1 MDTFV
6 KYVKSLS
13 RPSKDQKKVIRDNFL
28 QDDYFCLLDFLANI
42 TFTTSHDGVC
52 SDNLLKIL
60 KTKHFDQVTHLGV
73 LEIKN
78 DVGGFFEDLVKIST
92 PYSTFK
98 GPICIIIIS
107 VVRGDS

>member
-60 KTKHFDQVTHLGV
+60 KTKHFDQVTQLGV

-107 VVRGDS
+107 N